1 MPVFSFRRPGPMVAV
16 ATTLAIAATAAPAS
30 AGGHTTTAVGT
41 GAATAVVATR
51 APGTTDG
58 TPRTVTLITGDR
70 VTVGAAAG
78 DLTAVTVRGPGGRA
92 SGARITT
99 VGADTYVYPD
109 AAVPYVAAGL
119 LDENL
124 FNVTRLLADGYD
136 DAHTDRL
143 PLIVSYTDAAAR
155 SRTQGV
161 PAGAERVRG
170 LESIQGAALTARRDR
185 AAEFWTG
192 LTGTGPATTRA
203 KAERPGLAAG
213 ISKVWLDGKVR
224 AAMAESTVQIG
235 APAVWSSGNTG
246 AGVSVAVLDTG
257 ADLGHPDLVGRVAES
272 VSFVPGEEVTDRHGH
287 GTHVAS
293 TIAGSGAASGGAERG
308 VAPGA
313 QLHVGKVLDDSGG
326 GQDSWIIAGMEWAAR
341 DQHAKVI
348 NMSLGGDPTDGTDPL
363 SQAVDRL
370 SAETGAL
377 FTIAAG
383 NSGPDMQMVGAP
395 GAADAALTVGA
406 VDNLDRLAVFSSRGP
421 RRGDNGLKPE
431 LTAPGVGILA
441 ARSQYVAE
449 GEGYYWAI
457 DGTSM
462 AAPHVAGAAAL
473 LAAAHPDWTGQQL
486 KDALVS
492 TTKITQRYDAYWAG
506 SGRLDAAAAVTATVF
521 ATGTVFTDLDWPY
534 APGQRVDQK
543 VTYTNTGDAPVTLD
557 LRVNAPTA
565 PAGLFTLPADQVTVP
580 ARGTSTVVVAV
591 DVDRLA
597 EDKYASGMV
606 VATGPGGTPSVHTV
620 VGVNKEGERV
630 ELTLKTRGPDGKALA
645 GSVTIKDIARDTAP
659 RIYPVDDS
667 GTLEVSLP
675 PSTYSAWMYADV
687 PGAGGPYSLGRA
699 VLAEPEIELSQDS
712 TVTLDGRRL
721 HRVEAIAPQS
731 TATAQVRLDYF
742 RSYPDRHPLADNY
755 VVGHEYDSVWAAST
769 GAKVSKGTFTF
780 RARWSLVQPPL
791 AVTVNGQTFDD
802 LLVQSGSVA
811 LPDGQQ
817 PLDAVFAGQ
826 GAPSDYD
833 RLDVRGKVAV
843 VRVNDTV
850 GPLAQADAAAAAGA
864 KLLLLVNNGVGRLDA
879 WYEVADPRTPL
890 PVASLDRERGEE
902 LVARLVSGHTAF
914 TVEAHRAPEYV
925 YDLVRRYDGSIPA
938 NLSYRP
944 ARTELARVNVDFR
957 HHRSGEGVGIRFD
970 VSPEQPQAGL
980 SGAALPIPTQGVRT
994 DWLTA
999 DQHNRWVELA
1009 VMPELTQTSSV
1020 VSYTGGER
1028 TDVTWFAPVAR
1039 PRVLAAGL
1047 APVPTRSGE
1056 EVVVFDLPAWGDSDP
1071 HHQGTPSAAG
1081 FTQTTGLYQG
1091 DELLAEA
1098 PGGSVV
1104 ASVGPDPVTLRLV
1117 TETAQDG
1124 TVSPYSTR
1132 TRTEWGFTSAP
1143 GPEGGAVT
1151 LPLIQV
1157 DYQVSTDEAGRAG
1170 RRAELTVAP
1179 VRLEAVAGSAGI
1191 RGVTVELSYDDGV
1204 TWQPTSLTRT
1214 GDGWR
1219 TSLRAPASATFVS
1232 VRTTARDGQ
1241 GNTVSQTVVRAFGL
1255 R

>member
-1 MPVFSFRRPGPMVAV
+1 M
-16 ATTLAIAATAAPAS
+16 TTLAIAATAAPAS
-30 AGGHTTTAVGT
+30 AAAGSHAPTAAGT
-41 GAATAVVATR
+41 GAASAVGATR
-51 APGTTDG
+51 TPGATDR

-99 VGADTYVYPD
+99 VGTDTYVYPD

-119 LDENL
+119 LDEDL

-155 SRTQGV
+155 SRTQAV

-185 AAEFWTG
+185 AAEFWAG

-224 AAMAESTVQIG
+224 AALADTTAQIG
-235 APAVWSSGNTG
+235 APAVWSGGNTG
-246 AGVSVAVLDTG
+246 VGVPVAVLDTG
-257 ADLGHPDLVGRVAES
+257 VDLGHPDLVGRVAES
-272 VSFVPGEEVTDRHGH
+272 ASFVPGEEVTDRNGH

-313 QLHVGKVLDDSGG
+313 ELHVGKVLDDTGG

-348 NMSLGGDPTDGTDPL
+348 SMSLGGAPTDGTDPL

-406 VDNLDRLAVFSSRGP
+406 VDSLDRLAVFSSRGP

-431 LTAPGVGILA
+431 LTAPGVDVLA
-441 ARSQYVAE
+441 ARSQYAAE
-449 GEGYYWAI
+449 GEGYYQTMS
-457 DGTSM
+457 GTSM
-462 AAPHVAGAAAL
+462 ATPHVAGAAAL
-473 LAAAHPDWTGQQL
+473 LAAAHPDWTGSQL

-492 TTKITQRYDAYWAG
+492 TTKITQRYDAYFAG
-506 SGRLDAAAAVTATVF
+506 SGRLDVSAAVAGTVF
-521 ATGTVFTDLDWPY
+521 ASGTVFTDLDWPY
-534 APGQRVDQK
+534 APGQRVDQE

-565 PAGLFTLPADQVTVP
+565 PAGLFTLPAGQVTVP

-591 DVDRLA
+591 DLDLLA
-597 EDKYASGMV
+597 DDKYSSGMV
-606 VATGPGGTPSVHTV
+606 VATGPSGAPSVHTV
-620 VGVNKEGERV
+620 VGINKEGERV
-630 ELTLKTRGPDGKALA
+630 DLTLKTRGPDGKALA
-645 GSVTIKDIARDTAP
+645 GTVMIKDIVRDVVP
-659 RIYPVDDS
+659 RLYPVDAS

-699 VLAEPEIELSQDS
+699 VLAEPEIELSRDS

-721 HRVEAIAPQS
+721 HRVEAIAPQV

-742 RSYPDRHPLADNY
+742 RSYPGRYPLADNY

-791 AVTVNGQTFDD
+791 AVTANGQTFDD
-802 LLVQSGSVA
+802 LLIQSGSVA
-811 LPDGQQ
+811 FPDGRQR
-817 PLDAVFAGQ
+817 LDAVFAGQ
-826 GAPSDYD
+826 GAPADYD

-843 VRVNDTV
+843 VRANDAV
-850 GPLAQADAAAAAGA
+850 GALDQADAAAAAGA

-890 PVASLDRERGEE
+890 PVASLGRDRGEE
-902 LVARLVSGHTAF
+902 LVARLGSGRTAL
-914 TVEAHRAPEYV
+914 TVEAHHAPEYV
-925 YDLVRRYDGSIPA
+925 YDLVRRYNGAIPA
-938 NLSYRP
+938 DLSYRP
-944 ARTELARVNVDFR
+944 TRPELARVDVAFR
-957 HHRSGEGVGIRFD
+957 HHRSGEGVGLRFD
-970 VSPEQPQAGL
+970 VSPDQPHSAL

-994 DWLTA
+994 DWVTA
-999 DQHNRWVELA
+999 DQHNRWMELA

-1020 VSYTGGER
+1020 VSYAGGER

-1039 PRVLAAGL
+1039 PRVLATGL
-1047 APVPTRSGE
+1047 TSPPVRSGE
-1056 EVVVFDLPAWGDSDP
+1056 EVVVFDLPPWGDSDP
-1071 HHQGTPSAAG
+1071 HHQGMPSVAG
-1081 FTQTTGLYQG
+1081 FTQTTRLYQG
-1091 DELLAEA
+1091 DQLLAES
-1098 PGGSVV
+1098 PGGILS
-1104 ASVGPDPVTLRLV
+1104 APVGPDPVTLRLV

-1124 TVSPYSTR
+1124 AVLPYSTR

-1143 GPEGGAVT
+1143 AAEGGTAT

-1157 DYQVSTDEAGRAG
+1157 DYQVTTDASGRAG

-1179 VRLEAVAGSAGI
+1179 VRLGAVAGSAGI

-1204 TWQPTSLTRT
+1204 TWQATSLSRT
-1214 GDGWR
+1214 TDGWR
-1219 TSLRAPASATFVS
+1219 TSLRAPASATFAS

-1241 GNTVSQTVVRAFGL
+1241 GNTVSQTVVRAFGI